1 MLAAVPR
8 REVPHTAPTGLLS
21 DCRIVLAHMD
31 RLMIGRPPRSLIM
44 TSEETLEEGIIRA
57 SIVNC
62 PGDAYWKSVRAGWSS
77 WLNHSEGL
85 MEYSVTMRNAIGR
98 LSGVLQRHAETGAEL
113 DAAALMGNLTF
124 DVVGTTA
131 FGVEFDTQ
139 VRLHPSG
146 PIPCVD

>member
-1 MLAAVPR
+1 
-8 REVPHTAPTGLLS
+8 
-21 DCRIVLAHMD
+21 
-31 RLMIGRPPRSLIM
+31 
-44 TSEETLEEGIIRA
+44 
-57 SIVNC
+57 
-62 PGDAYWKSVRAGWSS
+62 
-77 WLNHSEGL
+77 

-139 VRLHPSG
+139 VHVGEASHCAASAPRAHAAASMALPRCM
-146 PIPCVD
+146 PRRAQRR